1 MEYHEL
7 LNKME
12 ASVKKDIEIEQLNT
26 VMKKEKEIV
35 KKDNNEKTAFED
47 MLAMLRKKVQEK
59 DDEIKRLQQE
69 NAKLKEA
76 LPEGNILE
84 ETFNRR

>member
-1 MEYHEL
+1 
-7 LNKME
+7 
-12 ASVKKDIEIEQLNT
+12 
-26 VMKKEKEIV
+26 
-35 KKDNNEKTAFED
+35 
-47 MLAMLRKKVQEK
+47 MLRKKVQEK

-76 LPEGNILE
+76 LPERRILE

>member
-1 MEYHEL
+1 MRFCKIRKQIFVFAKFDAPRV
-7 LNKME
+7 N
-12 ASVKKDIEIEQLNT
+12 APV
-26 VMKKEKEIV
+26 
-35 KKDNNEKTAFED
+35 
-47 MLAMLRKKVQEK
+47 AMLRKKVQEK

>member
-1 MEYHEL
+1 ME
-7 LNKME
+7 
-12 ASVKKDIEIEQLNT
+12 
-26 VMKKEKEIV
+26 KEKV
-35 KKDNNEKTAFED
+35 KKDNNEKTSFEN

-76 LPEGNILE
+76 LPEGSVLE